1 MNSLA
6 AASPLRNLASIVG
19 FMLVV
24 VALSTGAY
32 MHAGWSFDDAI
43 YMVLLT
49 VFTVGYGEV
58 HPIVTPYLHAVTIGT
73 IMLGCTGMILLTS
86 VLVQAL
92 TAIQIQQLLGGNRVK
107 NDIGKLKDHVIIC
120 GFGRIG
126 VMLAR

>member
-58 HPIVTPYLHAVTIGT
+58 HPIVTPYLHAVTIGRT
-73 IMLGCTGMILLTS
+73 TS
-86 VLVQAL
+86 K
-92 TAIQIQQLLGGNRVK
+92 RS
-107 NDIGKLKDHVIIC
+107 
-120 GFGRIG
+120 
-126 VMLAR
+126 